1 MAHMTVWK
9 KSISGTKSKALRWEH
24 TLVWPADSKG
34 PAWLRAL
41 SKGERDGG
49 EAESGAR
56 PHWVMYTKVRTV
68 LNEGSVIAASFRLLF
83 G

>member
-1 MAHMTVWK
+1 MAHMTVRK

-34 PAWLRAL
+34 PAWLSAA
-41 SKGERDGG
+41 SKGDGG
-49 EAESGAR
+49 GAESGAR
-56 PHWVMYTKVRTV
+56 PHWAMYTKVRTV
-68 LNEGSVIAASFRLLF
+68 LNEGSITAASFRLLL